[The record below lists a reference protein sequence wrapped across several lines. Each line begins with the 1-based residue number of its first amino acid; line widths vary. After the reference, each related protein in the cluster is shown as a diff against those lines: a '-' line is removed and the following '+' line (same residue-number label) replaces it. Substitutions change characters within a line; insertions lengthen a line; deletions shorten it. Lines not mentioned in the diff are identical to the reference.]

1 MCRTCLKSF
10 GFSVGLL
17 GSKTGDQDLQIGVHD
32 DDVGYDLCD
41 GDREKA
47 VNVVHGDVGADEGQ
61 QARMVAVGV
70 RQLRST
76 AR

>member
-1 MCRTCLKSF
+1 MCGACLQCF

-17 GSKTGDQDLQIGVHD
+17 GSETGHQDLQIGVHD
-32 DDVGYDLCD
+32 DDIRYDLRE

-47 VNVVHGDVGADEGQ
+47 VNVVHGYVGADEGQ
-61 QARMVAVGV
+61 QTRMVTVKMC
-70 RQLRST
+70 QLRPT